1 MQRSLSRRARNL
13 REKIIRAA
21 PSLNGRLTV
30 ATLDGNW
37 GYAVEV
43 WENFPSGPTAVATI
57 KIRRR
62 NLNIKGLISQVLL
75 LA

>member
-1 MQRSLSRRARNL
+1 MQRSVCRRAKNL
-13 REKIIRAA
+13 RRKILQSI